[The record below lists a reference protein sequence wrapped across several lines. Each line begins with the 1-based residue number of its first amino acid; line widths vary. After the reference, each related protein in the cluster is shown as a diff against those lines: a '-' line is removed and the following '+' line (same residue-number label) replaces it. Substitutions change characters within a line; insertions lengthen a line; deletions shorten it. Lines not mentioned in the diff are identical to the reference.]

1 MTTGPGKHNKEVKD
15 PTTSNLKHHFQT
27 WHKKEA
33 EQFVKCCKDGLDP
46 RKLIEELTGMIKA
59 KHFTVTK

>member
-46 RKLIEELTGMIKA
+46 RKLIEVK
-59 KHFTVTK
+59 